1 MTLNV
6 QPTYA
11 DVWNVLTEYK
21 APPDIVGES
30 TVERNDRIAFLL
42 SLKRFAML
50 EGDLEEVLDAMRRE
64 MVCPKEFSMKPTSA
78 MKSRKIKYNL
88 NASLKQLATASKSY
102 FENLSGVLKKFTPSK
117 DLQKFL
123 FELNIDG
130 GEARSNVEMD
140 TSPINCSSLS
150 EVPVHPQIESAER
163 TSAKILIPPP
173 QIESVEKAMT
183 LSDHNDL
190 TDTPSSTAAIVPE
203 ASKLAAREEPIQQ
216 QLDEQSRS
224 PSSSSVSHVSEKNT
238 SQKIPAWGELMAI
251 VAAIQSQRSVPERM
265 TESKKGMNTNDT
277 NFSKKLSQT
286 ACTDSVEF
294 MNIVDTLFGKH
305 SDDISDV
312 LSGHKGR
319 NKKSQP
325 YDYLY
330 FVLPKLG
337 AGALAK
343 IGMTSL
349 PDIQQIFDQY
359 KRMTE
364 PFVCIRFKLAH
375 STHGV
380 PFFRKKMLESFVLD
394 LVGDPRVYRFNLLI
408 VSFASSLLHSRPT
421 NRLRCC
427 GR

>member
-11 DVWNVLTEYK
+11 DVWNVLRECK

-30 TVERNDRIAFLL
+30 TVERNERIADLL
-42 SLKRFAML
+42 SRQRFGML
-50 EGDLEEVLDAMRRE
+50 EGDLEEVLGAMRRGT
-64 MVCPKEFSMKPTSA
+64 VCPKEFSMTPTSA
-78 MKSRKIKYNL
+78 VKSRMSKYKL
-88 NASLKQLATASKSY
+88 NDSLKELATASRSY

-117 DLQKFL
+117 DLQNFL
-123 FELNIDG
+123 TELNIDG

-150 EVPVHPQIESAER
+150 EVPVHS
-163 TSAKILIPPP
+163 

-183 LSDHNDL
+183 LSDDNDL
-190 TDTPSSTAAIVPE
+190 TDTPSSTAAIAPE

-224 PSSSSVSHVSEKNT
+224 PSSSSVSQVSEKNT

-305 SDDISDV
+305 SDDIGDV

-337 AGALAK
+337 AGAVAK

-349 PDIQQIFDQY
+349 PDIDQIFDQY
-359 KRMTE
+359 KRYMTE

-394 LVGDPRVYRFNLLI
+394 LVGDPRVCRFNLLI